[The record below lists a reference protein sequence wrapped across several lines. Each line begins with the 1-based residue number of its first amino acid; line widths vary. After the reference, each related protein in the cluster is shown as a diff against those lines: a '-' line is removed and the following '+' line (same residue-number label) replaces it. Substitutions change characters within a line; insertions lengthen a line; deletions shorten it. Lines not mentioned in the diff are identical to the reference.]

1 MKVRISGKSASK
13 PLYSLKKTMKFLT
26 NLLLLLLFGLASL
39 TAQAQDEENV
49 NEYIIGGIT
58 TSGIKF
64 LDPNAIINLSGLR
77 TGDRIRIPGTELGYA
92 IKKLWKQGLFGNVD
106 IAVTKIEGKTVFL
119 DIRLEER
126 PKVSRIFF
134 NGIKKGQKSSL
145 EDKTKEYK
153 GRIASDVLLKNFKE
167 TIRKHYA
174 EKGFFNTN
182 VEVTQKPD
190 SLLKN
195 AIVLTAQIKTNQ
207 KTKVKDIITEGN
219 MAFSEKKIR
228 KKMKIKEK
236 APFRIFSSSKYIAKK
251 YEEDKERIL
260 QLYTKNGY
268 RDARISFDTAY
279 LVSSNRMNIR
289 MQIEEGRKY
298 YFRNI
303 TWEGNIKYTDEQ
315 LARVLNI
322 KKGDIYNLEALEKK
336 LSFSLTEEDI
346 TSLYMD
352 DGYLFF
358 RVVPVE
364 KTIEGDSIDIEMRIY
379 EGPQAIIDKITINGN
394 TKTSDHVILREIRT
408 NPGQKFSRRNLIRS
422 QQALGQLG
430 MLDPEKID
438 PRPIPH
444 PERGTVDIVYNLE
457 EKPSDML
464 ELSGGWGAGFG
475 FVGTLGVSFN
485 NFSIRKANKLSNWRP
500 VPVGDGQKLS
510 IRGQA
515 NGRAFQTYSISFTE
529 PWLGGKKPNNLTVY
543 ATLSRIRTGVSRFN
557 FAGRETGSLQ
567 MINTG
572 ISLGKRLRVP
582 DDYFT
587 LSNSLSY
594 QYYSFNNYPI
604 GNLGISD
611 GYSNAIVFNTTLAR
625 NSLDNPT
632 FPRSG
637 SSISLALSLTPPYSV
652 LNKRD
657 EQYYKDLPLNQRYKW
672 LEYYKMMFDGAF
684 YTPLVGKFVLA
695 SRVHFG
701 FIDAYTAALGVSPFE
716 RFALGGSGLAGQNF
730 IIGRDVIGLRGYED
744 NRVLPLDPVRRE
756 FVDGTV
762 FAKYVLELRY
772 PVSLNPAA
780 TVFVLGFYEG
790 GNNWLGFEKFNPFK
804 VYRSAGLG
812 VRFLMPAFGMI
823 GLDWG
828 RGFDQI
834 EGLRSG
840 QGFQNFT
847 FTIGQQIR

>member
-1 MKVRISGKSASK
+1 M
-13 PLYSLKKTMKFLT
+13 LK
-26 NLLLLLLFGLASL
+26 
-39 TAQAQDEENV
+39 AQDEEKRD
-49 NEYIIGGIT
+49 EYIIGGIT

-64 LDPNAIINLSGLR
+64 LDANAVVNLSGLR
-77 TGDRIRIPGTELGYA
+77 TGDRIHIPGTEIGYA

-106 IAVTKIEGKTVFL
+106 IAITKIEGKTVFL
-119 DIRLEER
+119 DIFLEER

-134 NGIKKGQKSSL
+134 NGIKKGQKGSL

-153 GRIASDVLLKNFKE
+153 GRIASDVLLKNIKE
-167 TIRKHYA
+167 TIKKHYA
-174 EKGFFNTN
+174 EKGFYNTN
-182 VEVTQKPD
+182 VEILQKPD

-195 AIVLTAQIKTNQ
+195 AIMITAQIKTNH
-207 KTKVKDIITEGN
+207 KTKVKEIITEGN
-219 MAFSEKKIR
+219 TAFSEKKIQ
-228 KKMKIKEK
+228 KKMKIREQS
-236 APFRIFSSSKYIAKK
+236 PFRIFHSSKYIVKK

-260 QLYTKNGY
+260 QMYTKNGY
-268 RDARISFDTAY
+268 RDARITFDTAY
-279 LVSSNRMNIR
+279 LVSANRMNIR
-289 MQIEEGRKY
+289 VQMDEGRKY

-303 TWEGNIKYTDEQ
+303 NWEGNIKYTDDQ
-315 LARVLNI
+315 LAKVLNI
-322 KKGDIYNLEALEKK
+322 KKGDVYNMEALEKK
-336 LSFSLTEEDI
+336 LTFSLTEEDI

-364 KTIEGDSIDIEMRIY
+364 KTVEGDSIDVEMRIY
-379 EGPQAIIDKITINGN
+379 EGPQATIDKIIINGN

-408 NPGQKFSRRNLIRS
+408 NPGQKFSRRNLIRT

-438 PRPIPH
+438 PRPMPH

-529 PWLGGKKPNNLTVY
+529 PWLGGKKPNNFTVY
-543 ATLSRIRTGVSRFN
+543 ATMSQIRQGVGRFN
-557 FAGRETGSLQ
+557 FSGAETGRLQ

-572 ISLGKRLRVP
+572 VSLGKRLRVP

-587 LSNSLSY
+587 LSSSLSF
-594 QYYSFNNYPI
+594 QYYDFRNYPI
-604 GNLGISD
+604 GNLGISN
-611 GYSNAIVFNTTLAR
+611 GYSNAVVFNTNLSR

-637 SSISLALSLTPPYSV
+637 SSISMSLSLTPPYS
-652 LNKRD
+652 LLDRKSD
-657 EQYYKDLPLNQRYKW
+657 DYYKDLALDKRYKW
-672 LEYYKMMFDGAF
+672 LEYYKFMFDGAF

-744 NRVLPLDPVRRE
+744 NRVLPLDPVKRE

-772 PVSLNPAA
+772 PVSLNPSA

-790 GNNWLGFEKFNPFK
+790 GNNWLGFDKFNPFK
-804 VYRSAGLG
+804 VYRSAGVG
-812 VRFLMPAFGMI
+812 VRILMPAFGMI